1 MTTKKYKWVAECSD
15 GAFYDESDKC
25 FETKKECYDDM
36 RNHALE
42 KMKWNTE
49 YNNDFEDIG
58 DDDYIGYNV
67 RFSQNMIT
75 HESYSGLYT
84 YEIKELV
91 KMKTL
96 ELTQEA
102 CALIA
107 DAVKDKI
114 AMWEDH
120 NRIIAM
126 HGIDDT
132 VQHYISKNNKKIGE
146 LITLLDYIN
155 S

>member
-1 MTTKKYKWVAECSD
+1 MATKKYKWIADCSD
-15 GAFYDESDKC
+15 GSYYEESDKC

-107 DAVKDKI
+107 DALTDKI

-120 NRIIAM
+120 NRILQI
-126 HGIDDT
+126 HGNDETVDT
-132 VQHYISKNNKKIGE
+132 YVMRNTERIGK
-146 LITLLDYIN
+146 LQTLLNYIN